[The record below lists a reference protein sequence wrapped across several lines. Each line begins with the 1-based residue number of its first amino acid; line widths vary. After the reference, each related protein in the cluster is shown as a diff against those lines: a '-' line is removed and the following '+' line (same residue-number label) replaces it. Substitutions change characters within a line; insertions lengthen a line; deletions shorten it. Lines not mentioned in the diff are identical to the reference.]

1 MVCYK
6 MKKDN
11 KKEQTIDFWWF
22 KTQITKF
29 KNEKKLKLGV
39 TDQTGILFKFHLF
52 KTQL

>member
-6 MKKDN
+6 MKKTTKKN
-11 KKEQTIDFWWF
+11 KQLIFGDLRLKSR
-22 KTQITKF
+22 
-29 KNEKKLKLGV
+29 NLRMRKLGV